1 MNAATAQPALLSDAV
16 QAVRL
21 GQRMLAREILAGII
35 HQEPKNEHAFTWMAA
50 IAETREEAIR
60 LLECVLEINPNNSL
74 VSNTLGIQRLTRQSR
89 PAPVEAAPAPSQPY
103 SSTCPVCQSGLTA
116 PSPTC
121 AHCGAACTLRDLP
134 AVLANGG
141 ANERRVEEAVALWLS
156 QLDNNPS
163 FEALLGV
170 GIGYLSINR
179 SGDALPFLL
188 RALNLHGFD
197 SVLRDLCESLAE
209 RSLILA
215 VDDSPT
221 VRRLVSITLER
232 QGHRVRTAVH
242 GLDGLAKFQEETP
255 DLVLLDL
262 TMPKMDG
269 YELCKALRRSPGAKH
284 LPILMLSGND
294 GVFDKVRGKMA
305 GATDYLSK
313 PFQREVLLE
322 ALTKYL
328 QPALLNGGHS
338 PEKGERVPYAQVNP
352 HR

>member
-1 MNAATAQPALLSDAV
+1 
-16 QAVRL
+16 
-21 GQRMLAREILAGII
+21 MLAREILAGII
-35 HQEPKNEHAFTWMAA
+35 DLEPRNEHAFTWLAA
-50 IAETREEAIR
+50 IAETREEAIQ
-60 LLECVLEINPNNSL
+60 LLERVLEINPHNSL
-74 VSNTLGIQRLTRQSR
+74 VSNTLGIQRLNRHPR
-89 PAPVEAAPAPSQPY
+89 PSPVETAPASPQSF
-103 SSTCPVCQSGLTA
+103 SSTCPVCRTRLTA

-121 AHCGAACTLRDLP
+121 PHCGAACTLRDLP

-141 ANERRVEEAVALWLS
+141 ANERRIEEAVALWLN
-156 QLDNNPS
+156 QLDNSPP

-188 RALNLHGFD
+188 RALKLHGFD
-197 SVLRDLCESLAE
+197 SVLRELCESLAE
-209 RSLILA
+209 RPLILA

-242 GLDGLAKFQEETP
+242 GLDGLAKFREETP

-262 TMPKMDG
+262 TMPEMDG
-269 YELCKALRRSPGAKH
+269 YELCKALRRSPGGKH

-305 GATDYLSK
+305 GTTDYLSK
-313 PFQREVLLE
+313 PFQREALLE

-328 QPALLNGGHS
+328 QPALLNGRHS
-338 PEKGERVPYAQVNP
+338 PERQERVSHAQVNP